1 MEEFVELT
9 ATKAHKVAQEAKS
22 KSTLAARWNAVM
34 LEIKKA
40 AELGYFQLA
49 TLAEKDILQSLE
61 KKGFKVAYNQY
72 VGWCMPT
79 QCLIEW

>member
-9 ATKAHKVAQEAKS
+9 ATEAREIAQKAES
-22 KSTLAARWNAVM
+22 KSTMAARWNAVM

-40 AELGYFQLA
+40 AESGYFQLA
-49 TLAEKDILQSLE
+49 ALAEKDILQDLE
-61 KKGFKVAYNQY
+61 KSGFQVTYNLN